1 MMTYMKIGWRP
12 LQVHNI
18 SNIICN
24 NNNRHKKVYML
35 LGLQMERVETQ
46 PSFAIFGPLEI
57 HVPNNRLG
65 FTKGFPFEFELGS
78 RLV

>member
-18 SNIICN
+18 SDIYNIIYN

-35 LGLQMERVETQ
+35 LDCNEENGDTTFFCNIQTIRNTCTM
-46 PSFAIFGPLEI
+46 
-57 HVPNNRLG
+57 
-65 FTKGFPFEFELGS
+65 
-78 RLV
+78 